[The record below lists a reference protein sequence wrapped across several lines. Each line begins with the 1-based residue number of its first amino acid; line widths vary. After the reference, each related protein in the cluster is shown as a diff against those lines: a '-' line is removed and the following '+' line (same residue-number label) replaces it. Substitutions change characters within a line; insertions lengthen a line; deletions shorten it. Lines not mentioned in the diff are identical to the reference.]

1 MGISSL
7 LITYIHLLLFVKQCL
22 TKPISAQH
30 AAVKRNVAELNDSY
44 DYVIVGGG
52 TSGLAVANR
61 LSEDPS
67 RALPC
72 LN

>member
-7 LITYIHLLLFVKQCL
+7 LITYIHFLVFVTQCL
-22 TKPISAQH
+22 ANPIIAQH
-30 AAVKRNVAELNDSY
+30 AAVKRSVAELNDSY

-67 RALPC
+67 RAFPY

>member
-1 MGISSL
+1 MGIPSL
-7 LITYIHLLLFVKQCL
+7 LTTYIHILVFATQCL
-22 TKPISAQH
+22 ANPISAQH
-30 AAVKRNVAELNDSY
+30 ATVKRNVAELNDSY

-67 RALPC
+67 RAFSY

>member
-22 TKPISAQH
+22 TNPISAPH

>member
-7 LITYIHLLLFVKQCL
+7 LITYIHFQVLVTQCL
-22 TKPISAQH
+22 ANPIRDSH
-30 AAVKRNVAELNDSY
+30 ASVKRNIAELSDSY
-44 DYVIVGGG
+44 DYVVVGGG
-52 TSGLAVANR
+52 TSGLTVANR

-67 RALPC
+67 RALAC